1 MNDWYN
7 TNEHRSYPFIE
18 NHDEESLKR
27 LPYNEILDC
36 RFFLKNVKSNLVYL
50 KSREELEN
58 EVIYTF
64 GTSDVN
70 INPTFRVEKNA
81 GVQVIKDGDDR
92 WYGFCVFGNIESTP
106 EEPSD
111 SEQSEN

>member
-1 MNDWYN
+1 M
-7 TNEHRSYPFIE
+7 
-18 NHDEESLKR
+18 
-27 LPYNEILDC
+27 
-36 RFFLKNVKSNLVYL
+36 
-50 KSREELEN
+50 EN